1 MSAQE
6 LLTEIQKLP
15 PAEQQ
20 RLLEALKRDVKMK
33 SEQRPITEDEV
44 EQILLAKG
52 IISEIPPLADY
63 TDEDENF
70 EPIEVPGKPPLP
82 ETIIE
87 KRRQW
92 LHTSL
97 IGAP

>member
-20 RLLEALKRDVKMK
+20 RLLEALERDVKMK
-33 SEQRPITEDEV
+33 SEPRPITEDEV
-44 EQILLAKG
+44 EEILLAKG
-52 IISEIPPLADY
+52 IISEIPPRVPD
-63 TDEDENF
+63 DEEETF
-70 EPIEVPGKPPLP
+70 EPIEVPGKPLS

-87 KRRQW
+87 ERR
-92 LHTSL
+92 
-97 IGAP
+97 

>member
-1 MSAQE
+1 MSSQE

-52 IISEIPPLADY
+52 IISEIPPRVP
-63 TDEDENF
+63 EDEEETF
-70 EPIEVPGKPPLP
+70 EPIEVPGKPLS

-87 KRRQW
+87 ERR
-92 LHTSL
+92 
-97 IGAP
+97 

>member
-20 RLLEALKRDVKMK
+20 RLLDALKRDVKMK

-52 IISEIPPLADY
+52 IISEIPPRVPD
-63 TDEDENF
+63 DEEETF
-70 EPIEVPGKPPLP
+70 EPIEVPGKPLS

-87 KRRQW
+87 ERR
-92 LHTSL
+92 
-97 IGAP
+97 

>member
-1 MSAQE
+1 MSSQE

-20 RLLEALKRDVKMK
+20 RLLEALKRDVKMR
-33 SEQRPITEDEV
+33 SERRPITEDEV

-52 IISEIPPLADY
+52 IISEIPPRVPD
-63 TDEDENF
+63 DEEETF
-70 EPIEVPGKPPLP
+70 EPIEVPGKPLS

-87 KRRQW
+87 ERR
-92 LHTSL
+92 
-97 IGAP
+97 

>member
-44 EQILLAKG
+44 EQILHAKG
-52 IISEIPPLADY
+52 IISEIPPRVPD
-63 TDEDENF
+63 DEEETF
-70 EPIEVPGKPPLP
+70 EPIEVPGKPLS

-87 KRRQW
+87 ERR
-92 LHTSL
+92 
-97 IGAP
+97 

>member
-15 PAEQQ
+15 PAERQ

-33 SEQRPITEDEV
+33 SERRPITEDEV
-44 EQILLAKG
+44 EEILLAKG
-52 IISEIPPLADY
+52 IISEIPPRVPD
-63 TDEDENF
+63 DEEETF
-70 EPIEVPGKPPLP
+70 EPIEVPGKPLS

-87 KRRQW
+87 ERR
-92 LHTSL
+92 
-97 IGAP
+97 

>member
-1 MSAQE
+1 MSPQE
-6 LLTEIQKLP
+6 PLTEIQKLP

-52 IISEIPPLADY
+52 IIGEIPPRVQD
-63 TDEDENF
+63 DEEESF
-70 EPIEVPGKPPLP
+70 EPIEVPGKPLS

-87 KRRQW
+87 ERW
-92 LHTSL
+92 
-97 IGAP
+97 

>member
-52 IISEIPPLADY
+52 IISEIPPRVPD
-63 TDEDENF
+63 DEEETF
-70 EPIEVPGKPPLP
+70 EPIEVPGKPLS

-87 KRRQW
+87 ERR
-92 LHTSL
+92 
-97 IGAP
+97 

>member
-6 LLTEIQKLP
+6 LLTEIRKLP

-20 RLLEALKRDVKMK
+20 RLLEAIKRDAKIE
-33 SEQRPITEDEV
+33 SERQPITEDEV

-52 IISEIPPLADY
+52 IISEIPPRVPD
-63 TDEDENF
+63 DEEETF
-70 EPIEVPGKPPLP
+70 EPIEVPGKPLS

-87 KRRQW
+87 ERR
-92 LHTSL
+92 
-97 IGAP
+97 

>member
-1 MSAQE
+1 MSSQE

-33 SEQRPITEDEV
+33 SERRPITEDEV
-44 EQILLAKG
+44 EEILLAKG
-52 IISEIPPLADY
+52 IISEIPPRVPD
-63 TDEDENF
+63 DEEETF
-70 EPIEVPGKPPLP
+70 EPIEVPGKPLS

-87 KRRQW
+87 ERR
-92 LHTSL
+92 
-97 IGAP
+97 

>member
-6 LLTEIQKLP
+6 LLAEIQKLP
-15 PAEQQ
+15 PAEQR
-20 RLLEALKRDVKMK
+20 RLLEVLKQDAMTK
-33 SEQRPITEDEV
+33 SELRPITEDEV

-70 EPIEVPGKPPLP
+70 EPIEVPGKPLS

-87 KRRQW
+87 ER
-92 LHTSL
+92 
-97 IGAP
+97 G

>member
-44 EQILLAKG
+44 EEILAKG
-52 IISEIPPLADY
+52 IISEIPPRVPD
-63 TDEDENF
+63 DEEETF
-70 EPIEVPGKPPLP
+70 EPIEVPGKPLS
-82 ETIIE
+82 ETIFE
-87 KRRQW
+87 ERR
-92 LHTSL
+92 
-97 IGAP
+97 